1 MNNYY
6 TNNKLYNLIT
16 GKRYGSFFKN
26 KIVDYVS
33 FKENRINIIS
43 PKYKVALLHY
53 IYFEYIIMKYFK

>member
-1 MNNYY
+1 MSNYY

-26 KIVDYVS
+26 KIVDYVA
-33 FKENRINIIS
+33 FKENRMNIIF
-43 PKYKVALLHY
+43 PKYKIALLHY